1 MSEDAKIDQATQEA
15 IAEHTDTVAHQPAQE
30 ATAECADA
38 MVQQSVEQDSG
49 EGRKTVQ
56 AEALSA
62 QEPAADS
69 GGEADAPEAGQ
80 REGGIDNFGDVAA
93 LASEAGAKAAET
105 AKSAAGTVSQTAK
118 SAADTVS
125 QTAKSAYSRT
135 TEVAKRAVR
144 SAGTQA
150 AVQAELNQERAV
162 AAEGTQEAP
171 KSAWEIISQAW
182 VEYLSSHKAT
192 VLYGIVGLLV
202 GLCILWFG
210 FWPVLL
216 VVATSY
222 AGITYGRYRDGD
234 AKVVSF
240 LLEHFGEED

>member
-1 MSEDAKIDQATQEA
+1 M
-15 IAEHTDTVAHQPAQE
+15 
-30 ATAECADA
+30 
-38 MVQQSVEQDSG
+38 
-49 EGRKTVQ
+49 
-56 AEALSA
+56 
-62 QEPAADS
+62 
-69 GGEADAPEAGQ
+69 
-80 REGGIDNFGDVAA
+80 
-93 LASEAGAKAAET
+93 
-105 AKSAAGTVSQTAK
+105 SQTAK

-162 AAEGTQEAP
+162 AAEGAQEVP